1 MVTAR
6 FGPAVHGQ
14 PWGAAAKNKVKTKTN
29 GGSEDRVS
37 QLEHQER
44 RGKLAPPTER
54 EPPRDKMRAESSQQ
68 GSQRLERVLKI
79 S

>member
-14 PWGAAAKNKVKTKTN
+14 PWGAAAKNN